1 MNTVVDTDVLEYKD
15 EELAKYV
22 QEGDV
27 EKFGLL
33 MKRYS
38 GKLFRYGKKF
48 LSNDDNIEDVVQD
61 VFIKTYQNIQSFDI
75 TQRFSPWIYR
85 IAHNTYINAIK
96 KQNSGPLY
104 LFDFD
109 TLVSHTVVEENP
121 IIKER
126 EQKEMKDIVDKGLK
140 EIEPKYRE
148 ILVLY
153 YIEDFSYKEIAE
165 ILQIPIGTVGVRIM
179 RAKEILKNKYTEL
192 GIDNLKIL

>member
-1 MNTVVDTDVLEYKD
+1 MNTATQEYSD
-15 EELAKYV
+15 ENLAKLV
-22 QEGDV
+22 QNGEV
-27 EKFGLL
+27 ERFGEL
-33 MKRYS
+33 MNRYS
-38 GKLFRYGKKF
+38 EKLFRYGKKF

-61 VFIKTYQNIQSFDI
+61 VFIKTYQNIQSFDA

-109 TLVSHTVVEENP
+109 TLISHTVVEENP

-126 EQKEMKDIVDKGLK
+126 EQKEIKDVVDKGLK

-165 ILQIPIGTVGVRIM
+165 ILQIPVGTVGVRIM
-179 RAKEILKNKYTEL
+179 RAKEILKYKYKEL
-192 GIDNLKIL
+192 GIDNLNIL

>member
-1 MNTVVDTDVLEYKD
+1 MDTVTKEYSD
-15 EELAKYV
+15 EELAKLI

-33 MKRYS
+33 MERYS

-61 VFIKTYQNIQSFDI
+61 VFIKTYQNINSFNI
-75 TQRFSPWIYR
+75 SQRFSPWIYR

-96 KQNSGPLY
+96 KQNSGPMY

-109 TLVSHTVVEENP
+109 TLISHTVVEENP

-126 EQKEMKDIVDKGLK
+126 EQKEIKEVVDKGLK

-153 YIEDFSYKEIAE
+153 YIEDFSYKEIAD
-165 ILQIPIGTVGVRIM
+165 ILQIPVGTVGVRIM
-179 RAKEILKNKYTEL
+179 RAKEILKGKYKEL
-192 GIDNLKIL
+192 GIEI